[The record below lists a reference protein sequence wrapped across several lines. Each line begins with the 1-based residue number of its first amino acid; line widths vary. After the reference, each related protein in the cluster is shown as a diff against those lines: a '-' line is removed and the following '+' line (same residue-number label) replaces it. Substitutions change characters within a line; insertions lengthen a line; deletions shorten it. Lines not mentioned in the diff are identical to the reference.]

1 MFHFPFHSPTNEYN
15 NVDSISEYFSVCP
28 RTHVCVCVCV
38 CIPHSPLEVLFP
50 ITGTLP
56 VLSGPAIICGWAF
69 NDCIVCVCVSF
80 RMRSAIVAIRENLWV
95 HIQCICRFACFSR
108 HGRIHG
114 TLCVC
119 ASVCM
124 GILSVSAFGTNV
136 QVCACM
142 CEHEV
147 VRFCACYCY
156 VVYYCMYVCISTN
169 SVDER
174 GECIHPSSTT
184 SPWAY
189 ESFFCVLL
197 IFGCFSLILY

>member
-1 MFHFPFHSPTNEYN
+1 MFYFPFHSPTNEYYD
-15 NVDSISEYFSVCP
+15 VDSISSYFGVCP
-28 RTHVCVCVCV
+28 RTHVCV

-69 NDCIVCVCVSF
+69 NDCIVCVFHSESDPLSLLLEKICGFTS
-80 RMRSAIVAIRENLWV
+80 SAFLDLRAFLATGAYMG
-95 HIQCICRFACFSR
+95 H
-108 HGRIHG
+108 
-114 TLCVC
+114 CVC

-124 GILSVSAFGTNV
+124 GILSVLAFGTNV

-142 CEHEV
+142 CEHEI

-189 ESFFCVLL
+189 ESFFCVPL
-197 IFGCFSLILY
+197 IFVCFSLILY

>member
-1 MFHFPFHSPTNEYN
+1 MPAHA
-15 NVDSISEYFSVCP
+15 
-28 RTHVCVCVCV
+28 RVCVCVYLTR
-38 CIPHSPLEVLFP
+38 HSKFCSPSLEHCLFFQDLPSSADGHSMIVL
-50 ITGTLP
+50 
-56 VLSGPAIICGWAF
+56 C
-69 NDCIVCVCVSF
+69 VCVCVSF
-80 RMRSAIVAIRENLWV
+80 RIRSAIVAIRENLCFHV
-95 HIQCICRFACFSR
+95 QCICRFACFSC

-114 TLCVC
+114 TLCACVCVCVC

-124 GILSVSAFGTNV
+124 GVLSVSAFGTNV

-142 CEHEV
+142 CEHEM

-184 SPWAY
+184 FPWAY
-189 ESFFCVLL
+189 ESFFCIPL
-197 IFGCFSLILY
+197 IFVCFSLILY